1 MWCDVIISV
10 QMSSSEVKLT
20 SVQVSCRSIW
30 PKWSFKSILL
40 RSSLLM
46 LYKYFSKLHLHYAGV
61 TCDQPDNILLTQ
73 NKIKSVQYNTA
84 LEMSD
89 VIKGWSRKNI
99 YEELGLESLE
109 ILLCTLFFQW
119 LHLYFSFWLNI

>member
-1 MWCDVIISV
+1 
-10 QMSSSEVKLT
+10 
-20 SVQVSCRSIW
+20 
-30 PKWSFKSILL
+30 
-40 RSSLLM
+40 M

-61 TCDQPDNILLTQ
+61 TCDQPDSILLTQ
-73 NKIKSVQYNTA
+73 NKIKSIQYNTA

-109 ILLCTLFFQW
+109 ILLCTLFFQ
-119 LHLYFSFWLNI
+119 